1 MLKTSMGRDI
11 DTQRIGITVY
21 YLPFTA
27 FQEVEDNF
35 KMDQNTDRKRQG
47 YCKQL
52 CLAIVC
58 GMI

>member
-1 MLKTSMGRDI
+1 MGRDI